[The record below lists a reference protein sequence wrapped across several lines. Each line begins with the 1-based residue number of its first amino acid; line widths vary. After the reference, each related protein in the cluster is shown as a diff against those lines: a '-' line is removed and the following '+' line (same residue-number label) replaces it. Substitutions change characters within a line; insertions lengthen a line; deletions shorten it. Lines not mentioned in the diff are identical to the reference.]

1 MRSGGCGSWSGW
13 RAAQGQGRGSRPAC
27 GGTYAIPLAVRLA
40 GALDRAAL
48 EGALNDLV
56 GRHESLRTRVPG
68 ERWGCRGRRW
78 WRRLRRGSG
87 SRSRAS
93 REDELAAALAA
104 AVGRGFDLARELPL
118 RAHLYALEATVRPR
132 AAAGAAPHRR
142 RRLVAASAAAGPGG
156 AVPGAAWRARRPRCR
171 ALPVQYADY
180 TLWQQAVLGEEGEA
194 DSAIARQLAFWKEA
208 LKELPEQIEL
218 PADRPRPAV
227 SSHRGGH
234 VALTHRCRAAP
245 RAGGAVAVDGREP
258 VHGAAGGAC
267 GSADAAG
274 GRDRHRAG
282 QPGRRA
288 DAMRR
293 WTSWSGSSSTR
304 WCFAPTRRASAVR
317 RADRPGADART
328 LRPMRMR
335 SFRSSGWSRCSIRRG
350 RCRGIRCSR

>member
-13 RAAQGQGRGSRPAC
+13 RAAQGRTRHQSGS

-48 EGALNDLV
+48 EGALSDLV
-56 GRHESLRTRVPG
+56 GRHESLRTVFPEALGVPRQEIAG
-68 ERWGCRGRRW
+68 GVG
-78 WRRLRRGSG
+78 GAASS

-93 REDELAAALAA
+93 PRTSLPAALSA
-104 AVGRGFDLARELPL
+104 AVGRGFDLSR
-118 RAHLYALEATVRPR
+118 RAAAAGASLCAGGCLRPR
-132 AAAGAAPHRR
+132 AAAGAASHRR

-156 AVPGAAWRARRPRCR
+156 AVPGAGRGHDRRRCR

-194 DSAIARQLAFWKEA
+194 DSAIARQLEFWKEA

-218 PADRPRPAV
+218 PADRARPAV

-234 VALTHRCRAAP
+234 VALTIDAELHR
-245 RAGGAVAVDGREP
+245 GLVALSRCDGREP

-274 GRDRHRAG
+274 GGHRHRAG
-282 QPGRRA
+282 QPDRG
-288 DAMRR
+288 
-293 WTSWSGSSSTR
+293 
-304 WCFAPTRRASAVR
+304 
-317 RADRPGADART
+317 ADRCGAGRAGRV
-328 LRPMRMR
+328 LRQHAGAAHRHV
-335 SFRSSGWSRCSIRRG
+335 GAIRG
-350 RCRGIRCSR
+350 SAS